1 MKREY
6 IKWLIGTIAL
16 ALLALI
22 FIQLYWVRSA
32 VKLREEAFFS
42 DVHEALAE
50 VVLRLE
56 EEETVLR
63 LKSHQK
69 GRYLFLGD
77 DPLKAFSGESK
88 SDYMLFQQINKDDS
102 SVEIQLIEE
111 QKGQERVVS
120 TTRPLNND
128 ETSDSLG
135 SLIKRELEFNKSFFT
150 EKGQKIES
158 ANIDSLLSDKFE
170 SKRAFVGD
178 IVKSLMEVDINQP
191 IEDRIKLEHLQQ
203 IIREELENT
212 GIKTSFDFAVCDA
225 GSHIHLLS
233 DSLNAQNIKDS
244 DFRVRIFPHD
254 LLSEAFYL
262 SIFFPDQQSYIL
274 KASVWMLAS
283 SALIVLAIMLIF
295 IFSVN
300 TIINQ
305 KRNSEIK
312 NDFIN
317 NMTHEL
323 KTPISTISLA
333 CEALKDPDMNKN
345 STMVS
350 RYVNM
355 IGEENTRLGL
365 LVEDVLQSAVLDKSE
380 FKLKQEAISVH
391 AVLEKVLDKQLMKI
405 REQKGSLDYEPLA
418 DMDLILG
425 DRVHLGNV
433 FNNLIDNAIKYSKEA
448 PRIAVRTHYQ
458 DKEISISVQDNGI
471 GIPKEHQK
479 RIFDKLYRVPTGNLH
494 DVKGF
499 GLGLSYVKIIVE
511 KLSGNVSLNSEP
523 GKGSIFTIKIPVYE
537 NV

>member
-32 VKLREEAFFS
+32 VMLREEAFVS

-88 SDYMLFQQINKDDS
+88 SDYMLFQQINKDDT

-111 QKGQERVVS
+111 QNGQERVVN
-120 TTRPLNND
+120 TTRPVDGD
-128 ETSDSLG
+128 ESIDSLG

-150 EKGQKIES
+150 EKDKKIES
-158 ANIDSLLSDKFE
+158 SSIDSLLSDRLE
-170 SKRAFVGD
+170 SKKAFVGD

-191 IEDRIKLEHLQQ
+191 IDERIKMDRLQQ
-203 IIREELENT
+203 IIKEELENT
-212 GIKTSFDFAVCDA
+212 GVKTSFNFAVCDA
-225 GSHIHLLS
+225 NSHIHLLS
-233 DSLNAQNIKDS
+233 DSLNAQKIKDS
-244 DFRVRIFPHD
+244 DFRIRIFPHD
-254 LLSEAFYL
+254 LLSETYYL
-262 SIFFPDQQSYIL
+262 SVFFPEQKRYIL
-274 KASVWMLAS
+274 KTSVWMLAS
-283 SALIVLAIMLIF
+283 SALIVIAIMLIF
-295 IFSVN
+295 TFSVN

-345 STMVS
+345 VTMVS

-365 LVEDVLQSAVLDKSE
+365 LVEEVLQSAVLDKSE

-391 AVLEKVLDKQLMKI
+391 TVLEKILDKQLMKI
-405 REQKGSLDYEPLA
+405 REQKGSLEYEPLA

-433 FNNLIDNAIKYSKEA
+433 FNNLMDNAIKYSKEH
-448 PRIAVRTHYQ
+448 PKILVRTHYA
-458 DKEISISVQDNGI
+458 DKEISISFQDKGI

-479 RIFDKLYRVPTGNLH
+479 RIFDKLYRVPTGNVH

-511 KLSGNVSLNSEP
+511 KLGGTVSLSSEP
-523 GKGSIFTIKIPVYE
+523 GKGSTFTIKIPVYE